1 MLPDLEPT
9 NPPGPARPNDRLGL
23 LLALGGRL
31 GVAVSTVLGA
41 TALLLTLLVFA
52 PGDPI
57 DLLPNAAEVRP
68 QLEREWGLDQ
78 PAPVRWVRQLGR
90 WMVLDLGTS
99 YAYRPGAEVTRV
111 IAVPVARTAAL
122 VGAASALVM
131 VWGTALAFLTAGRR
145 APIRVAVQMAS
156 LAPGFLLAH
165 GAVAVGNE
173 AAWTA
178 MGRGWIARPEWFALP
193 DQASSVRTAIA
204 IGVLALGSGAL
215 SEVHAEVED
224 ALVRLRSSPWV
235 DAARARGART
245 GPLVLRG
252 LLAPLAATVA
262 NRATLLVGGAIVVEK
277 LLLLHGAGAV
287 LWEAAVL
294 RDYDLA
300 LSIAVL
306 AAVFVA
312 GIRLL
317 SDAVRIAVDPRLR
330 EVG

>member
-1 MLPDLEPT
+1 MLPAATDR
-9 NPPGPARPNDRLGL
+9 PPEGVGL
-23 LLALGGRL
+23 LLALASRL
-31 GVAVSTVLGA
+31 GVAVATVLGA
-41 TALLLTLLVFA
+41 TALLLALLVFA

-68 QLEREWGLDQ
+68 QLERDWGLDQ
-78 PAPVRWVRQLGR
+78 PAPIRWIRQLGR

-99 YAYRPGAEVTRV
+99 YAYRPGAPVTGV
-111 IAVPVARTAAL
+111 IAVPVARSIGL
-122 VGAASALVM
+122 VAAASVLVM
-131 VWGTALAFLTAGRR
+131 TWGTTLAFLTAGRR
-145 APIRVAVQMAS
+145 APIRVAVQAAS

-165 GAVAVGNE
+165 VAVAVANE
-173 AAWTA
+173 SAWTA
-178 MGRGWIARPEWFALP
+178 IHHGWIARPEWFALP
-193 DQASSVRTAIA
+193 DQASPVRT
-204 IGVLALGSGAL
+204 GVAVVILAVGSGAL

-224 ALVRLRSSPWV
+224 ALVRLRASPWV

-245 GPLVLRG
+245 GPLILRG

-262 NRATLLVGGAIVVEK
+262 NRATLLVGGAVVVEK

-312 GIRLL
+312 GVRLL